1 MARSRSTLQ
10 RKHKILRVDA
20 WPGALHGSSA
30 VYIAH
35 ADLECQGRCNEC
47 TRTCQDGSTTAVAAG
62 LASPAITNQFLH
74 RLDALSQMR
83 RHVTEPVFDLA
94 MVHAARAIGVLLVR
108 LMEIGW
114 KMLEVYQ
121 GRIFIMNMVTPFMS
135 CSHQCRS

>member
-1 MARSRSTLQ
+1 
-10 RKHKILRVDA
+10 
-20 WPGALHGSSA
+20 
-30 VYIAH
+30 
-35 ADLECQGRCNEC
+35 
-47 TRTCQDGSTTAVAAG
+47 
-62 LASPAITNQFLH
+62 
-74 RLDALSQMR
+74 MR